1 MPRLLRLLLVQLMR
15 IQLFKLC
22 KHIQLVLL
30 VRQTLIS
37 LIYRIQVFLLDLE
50 RVPIIN
56 LAQLNADLLLQ
67 VFQKSQLILV
77 QYHLL

>member
-15 IQLFKLC
+15 IQLFKLR